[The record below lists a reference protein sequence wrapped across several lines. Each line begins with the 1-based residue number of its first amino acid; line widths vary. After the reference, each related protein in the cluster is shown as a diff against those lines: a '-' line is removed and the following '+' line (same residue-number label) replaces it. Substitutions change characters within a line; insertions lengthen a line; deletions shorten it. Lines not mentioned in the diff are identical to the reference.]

1 MGGLLVV
8 GTPLIY
14 NTMNSYI
21 DNPDKGAHDSAQWAR
36 KWTTDKYIAKR
47 RANFETVDAHLNQPI
62 GRLLDIG
69 CGFAWESRWFGEKYG
84 TELWL
89 LDGDQQQNTSKP
101 ESASYGN
108 WNATSDQLYFYH
120 SFDFLDA
127 KLQELGTK
135 NYHLVDANNINIPP
149 DVKFDVITSWLSC
162 GHHYPVSTYRDLMLK
177 HSHENT
183 RIILDIRVKGSPENL
198 IGVDGF
204 EVVKIL
210 SSQGNKRCTAEI
222 KLI

>member
-1 MGGLLVV
+1 
-8 GTPLIY
+8 
-14 NTMNSYI
+14 MNPYV
-21 DNPDKGAHDSAQWAR
+21 DNPDKGADDSAQWAR

-47 RANFETVDAHLNQPI
+47 RANFETVDAYLAQPV
-62 GRLLDIG
+62 GKLLDIG
-69 CGFAWESRWFGEKYG
+69 CGFAWESRWFAEKYG

-89 LDGDQQQNTSKP
+89 LDGDQQYNVNKP

-108 WNATSDQLYFYH
+108 WNTTSDSLYFYH

-135 NYHLVDANNINIPP
+135 NYHLVDANNINIAQ

-162 GHHYPVSTYRDLMLK
+162 GHHYPVKTYIELMK
-177 HSHENT
+177 RHSHKHT
-183 RIILDIRVKGSPENL
+183 RIILDIRCKGTSTNF

-204 EVVKIL
+204 EIVNVVSDAGGK
-210 SSQGNKRCTAEI
+210 KRSTVEI
-222 KLI
+222 KLL

>member
-1 MGGLLVV
+1 
-8 GTPLIY
+8 
-14 NTMNSYI
+14 MNSYI
-21 DNPDKGAHDSAQWAR
+21 DNPDKGADDSAQWAR

-47 RANFETVDAHLNQPI
+47 RANFETVDAYLSQPV

-101 ESASYGN
+101 ETASYGN
-108 WNATSDQLYFYH
+108 WNSTADALYFYH

-135 NYHLVDANNINIPP
+135 NYHLVDTNNINIAE

-162 GHHYPVSTYRDLMLK
+162 GHHYPVKTYIELMK
-177 HSHENT
+177 RHSHKDT
-183 RIILDIRVKGSPENL
+183 RIILDIRCKGTSTNF

-204 EVVKIL
+204 EIVNVVSDAGGK
-210 SSQGNKRCTAEI
+210 KRSTVEI
-222 KLI
+222 RLI

>member
-1 MGGLLVV
+1 
-8 GTPLIY
+8 
-14 NTMNSYI
+14 MNSYV

-47 RANFETVDAHLNQPI
+47 RANFDAVDAYLNQPI

-89 LDGDQQQNTSKP
+89 LDGDQQQNTHKP

-108 WNATSDQLYFYH
+108 WNETSDSLYFYH

-127 KLQELGTK
+127 KLQELGTS
-135 NYHLVDANNINIPP
+135 NYHLVDANNINIPENI
-149 DVKFDVITSWLSC
+149 KFDVITSWLSC
-162 GHHYPVSTYRDLMLK
+162 GHHYPVNTYRDLMLR
-177 HSHENT
+177 HSHANT
-183 RIILDIRVKGSPENL
+183 KIILDIRAKGSPENL

-204 EVVKIL
+204 EIVNIL
-210 SSQGNKRCTAEI
+210 SNYGKKRCTAEI
-222 KLI
+222 KLV